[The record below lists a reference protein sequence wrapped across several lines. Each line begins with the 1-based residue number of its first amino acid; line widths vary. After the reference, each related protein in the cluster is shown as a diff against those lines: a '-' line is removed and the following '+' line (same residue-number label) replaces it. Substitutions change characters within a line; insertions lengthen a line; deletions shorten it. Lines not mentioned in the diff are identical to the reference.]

1 VRPSSG
7 GADAIV
13 GPVEPS
19 GWPASERTD
28 LARAAIVAALLVV
41 AALSWLLT
49 DERMA
54 GMDEGPATDPGSLGF
69 YVSVWIVMM
78 AAMMLPSAGPMVVAH
93 AEVQR
98 RKRDLGGAVE
108 RGGTAAFVGGYMVVW
123 TAFGIVAYALFELLR
138 SLDVDA
144 LAWSRNGRY
153 AASAVIAIAA
163 IYQLTPLKDVC
174 LAKCRSPLGFV
185 VGSWRDGRLGAAR
198 MGIEHGG
205 WCVGCCWA
213 LMVTLFALGFMSVA
227 WMAVIAALV
236 ALEKLLP
243 RERVAKGGV
252 ALLLVVLALCV
263 ALAPERL
270 PGLTVPGHSE
280 MPSMQGAG
288 TSMDN

>member
-1 VRPSSG
+1 MN
-7 GADAIV
+7 
-13 GPVEPS
+13 
-19 GWPASERTD
+19 
-28 LARAAIVAALLVV
+28 LARAAIVATLLVV

-49 DERMA
+49 HERMA
-54 GMDEGPATDPGSLGF
+54 GMDEGPGTDPGSLGF
-69 YVSVWIVMM
+69 YVSAWVVMM
-78 AAMMLPSAGPMVVAH
+78 AAMMFPSAGPMVVAH
-93 AEVQR
+93 ATVQR
-98 RKRDLGGAVE
+98 RKRDLGRTAE
-108 RGGTAAFVGGYMVVW
+108 RGGTAAFVGGYIVVW

-174 LAKCRSPLGFV
+174 LARCRSPLAFV

-213 LMVTLFALGFMSVA
+213 LMVALFALGFMSVA

-243 RERVAKGGV
+243 WERLAKGGT
-252 ALLLVVLALCV
+252 AFLLIVLALCV

-270 PGLTVPGHSE
+270 PGLTVPGRSE

-288 TSMDN
+288 RPSMDN